1 MPLRIVINKNERWH
15 KSMKKLFYLSVIVL
29 GICLCSNVALA
40 ANLGEETIFN
50 VDSVYDSASRTKLT
64 ATLRVMGGTVYFY
77 VDNEFWSKLSGE
89 KKSLF
94 RQALNDLAQEF
105 DQTIYPKE
113 RAVFGSE
120 WNPGIDNDSRIT
132 VLVSQLTGGAGGYVN
147 IYDNYPKKDFA
158 ASNEREMVYLNGL
171 HILNEKAVLNEKAKA
186 FLAHEFQHLITFYQK
201 TVLFGEEED
210 VWLNEA
216 RSEYAPTVCGY
227 DSNYSVSNLAD
238 RVAVFLTSPS
248 DSLTEWKNNMPDYG
262 SVSLFMQYLVGR
274 FGKDVLTRMVLNEKT
289 GIASVNQALADL
301 GSDKT
306 FSDVFADWSLANYLN
321 DCKMEPKN
329 NYCYLNQDL
338 TYQRLHVDYSASYSG
353 FPNLIVS
360 RSSAVKDW
368 SPYWYRFRQDS
379 SLSKLTDRDT
389 LKLEFNGFTS
399 RGDFFVPYLIFD
411 SLGKITEMG
420 NLSLINQQ
428 GILYVPNFTSQTKS
442 LVIAPFNQY
451 KKSGFSAAEQA
462 TSFSFT
468 ALSVAS
474 NPLSISAVSPSS
486 GPVSGGYEIT
496 VKGSNFSSVKEIIFA
511 GNKIADFKIIDSQ
524 TIAFKTPSHLAGP
537 VNLSLTSGSGETV
550 ALNNAFVYSGFVSRP
565 EGSLLRA
572 RGDAKVYVIKGN
584 YKRWIQTA
592 DIFTHYGHLKWSDII
607 EVEPAELENYQESW
621 LIRADGNKKVYQIT
635 SVGAKQWLN
644 MSGPQFGS
652 SGRQWD
658 SVFVVNTYER
668 DAYKTGKNITK

>member
-1 MPLRIVINKNERWH
+1 
-15 KSMKKLFYLSVIVL
+15 MKKLFYLSVIVL

-50 VDSVYDSASRTKLT
+50 VDPVYDSASRAKLT

-77 VDNEFWSKLSGE
+77 VDNEFWNKLSGE
-89 KKSLF
+89 RKNLF

-105 DQTIYPKE
+105 DQVIYPKE

-132 VLVSQLTGGAGGYVN
+132 VLVSQLTGQAGGYVN

-158 ASNEREMVYLNGL
+158 VSNEREMVYLNGL
-171 HILNEKAVLNEKAKA
+171 NILNEKGALSERAKA

-201 TVLFGEEED
+201 TVLFGAEED

-216 RSEYAPTVCGY
+216 RSEYAPTICGY
-227 DSNYSVSNLAD
+227 DGNYLVSNLVD
-238 RVAVFLTSPS
+238 RVSVFLTSPS
-248 DSLTEWKNNMPDYG
+248 DSLTEWKNNMSDYG

-301 GSDKT
+301 GSDKA
-306 FSDVFADWSLANYLN
+306 FSDVFADWTLANYLN
-321 DCKMEPKN
+321 DCKTEPKN
-329 NYCYLNQDL
+329 NYCYSNPDL

-379 SLSKLTDRDT
+379 SSSKLTDRDT

-399 RGDFFVPYLIFD
+399 RGDFFIPYLIFD
-411 SLGKITEMG
+411 SLGKITEIG
-420 NLSLINQQ
+420 NISLINQQ
-428 GILYVPNFTSQTKS
+428 GVLYAPNFTSQTKS
-442 LVIAPFNQY
+442 LVIAPFNRY
-451 KKSGFSAAEQA
+451 KKSDFGAAEQA

-468 ALSVAS
+468 ASSIAS
-474 NPLSISAVSPSS
+474 NPLSISGVSPAN
-486 GPVSGGYEIT
+486 GLVSGGYEII
-496 VKGSNFSSVKEIIFA
+496 VKGGNFSSVKEIIFA
-511 GNKIADFKIIDSQ
+511 GNKITDFKAVDGQ
-524 TIAFKTPSHLAGP
+524 TIIFKAPSHPAGP
-537 VNLSLTSGSGETV
+537 VNLSVINGNGETIV
-550 ALNNAFVYSGFVSRP
+550 LNNVFTYSGFVSRP

-584 YKRWIQTA
+584 YKRWIRTA

-607 EVEPAELENYQESW
+607 EVEPAELENYQESR
-621 LIRADGNKKVYQIT
+621 LIRADGDKRVYQIT
-635 SVGAKQWLN
+635 SAGVKQWLN
-644 MSGPQFGS
+644 MSGEQFGA

-658 SVFVVNTYER
+658 SVYVVNAYER
-668 DAYKTGKNITK
+668 DAYKTGNNITK